1 MFGTLRVVGRVKGLG
16 VFLLKKRF
24 VKISKKTWGA
34 VSRRF
39 FSRRRLE
46 SLPYVIYKLRKDTR
60 GQAAPKVGEGFALKT
75 RAVVFLP
82 LG

>member
-1 MFGTLRVVGRVKGLG
+1 MFGTLRVVGRVKGLET
-16 VFLLKKRF
+16 R
-24 VKISKKTWGA
+24 GA
-34 VSRRF
+34 VSRRS

-46 SLPYVIYKLRKDTR
+46 SLPYVIYKLRKHTR